1 MNHVPLLTYS
11 SVMHFKQYNHF
22 LSDTTFLCICT
33 GLPECNDFNLSFK
46 KEKKCWSEWNWGN
59 ESKAKVIHSISISIT
74 GLHLPIQT
82 FIIAVTISLFIKQAY
97 TVCIYLWG
105 LHYHHLYTCIHT
117 HAHTHTQKESALLSP
132 SLTGVIHHGAC
143 LPVPYV
149 ECRPQCLKTSVTS
162 TLGPEVLWAP
172 IQLARCPA
180 AADIT
185 LTKADINLLR
195 FQHSRRRN

>member
-1 MNHVPLLTYS
+1 
-11 SVMHFKQYNHF
+11 MHFKQYNHF
-22 LSDTTFLCICT
+22 LSDTTFLFICT

-117 HAHTHTQKESALLSP
+117 HAHTHTERICSPFSLPDRCHPSRRLSARSICWMSATVLKDICDINAWAWSALGPDSTGSLS
-132 SLTGVIHHGAC
+132 S
-143 LPVPYV
+143 
-149 ECRPQCLKTSVTS
+149 
-162 TLGPEVLWAP
+162 
-172 IQLARCPA
+172 
-180 AADIT
+180 
-185 LTKADINLLR
+185 
-195 FQHSRRRN
+195 SRWYHAH